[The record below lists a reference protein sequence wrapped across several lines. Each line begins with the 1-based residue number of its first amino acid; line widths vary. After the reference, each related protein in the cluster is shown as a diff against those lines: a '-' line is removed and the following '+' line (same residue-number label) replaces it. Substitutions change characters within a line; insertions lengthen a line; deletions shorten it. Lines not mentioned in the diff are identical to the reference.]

1 MVPDVK
7 NIIFDLGG
15 VILDI
20 DYNRPT
26 EAFKKLGA
34 GDFKTL
40 YSQQSQASFFN
51 KFEKG
56 EITPAQFRKKMR
68 EHLPEK
74 VTDEE
79 IDAAWCSMLG
89 ELPSPRIV
97 VLKMLAKMNYR
108 LFLLSN
114 TNSIHIRAFTKYLDD
129 TYDKNLFKKLFE
141 KVYYSSQI
149 GMRKPTKKIFE
160 HVLKENDLKASQTLF
175 IDDSTQHIEGAKKLG
190 IQTHLLQEPDTINDY
205 FRGLSEV
212 FPDKAQ

>member
-20 DYNRPT
+20 DYNRPI

-34 GDFKTL
+34 GDFRTL

-97 VLKMLAKMNYR
+97 LLKMLAKMNYR

>member
-20 DYNRPT
+20 DYNRPI

-129 TYDKNLFKKLFE
+129 TYGKNLFKKLFE